1 MTGTIIN
8 GIAII
13 IGGIVGLTASNLI
26 STRIQARIKLVLA
39 VFTLYVATSMVWK
52 GLSGSVGHGL
62 AQFGIGFLA
71 LILGNAAGILL
82 RIQKG
87 LNKFGQYA
95 KSLMAKSEESDNKF
109 SEGFITCS
117 LLFCVGPMS
126 ILGAIEDG
134 LNGDFKILAL
144 KGMMD
149 GMATMGFTAMFGAGC
164 ILAVIPVVAYQ
175 GTISL
180 FAGALEPYLSDTIR
194 ESISLTG
201 GLLVVSIIVVILD
214 VRKVPLANYLPA
226 LLIAPLLTHWWLE

>member
-13 IGGIVGLTASNLI
+13 LGGIIGKTANE
-26 STRIQARIKLVLA
+26 RITHRLQARIKLVLA

-52 GLSGSVGHGL
+52 GLTGSFGHGM
-62 AQFGIGFLA
+62 AQFGIGMLS
-71 LILGNAAGILL
+71 LVLGNAAGMLL
-82 RIQKG
+82 HIQKG

-95 KSLMAKSEESDNKF
+95 KTLMAKSDESDNKF

-149 GMATMGFTAMFGAGC
+149 GMATIGFTAMFGWGC
-164 ILAVIPVVAYQ
+164 ALAVIPVVAYQ
-175 GTISL
+175 GTISI
-180 FAGALEPYLSDTIR
+180 FAGALEPYLSDAVR

-201 GLLVVSIIVVILD
+201 GFLVFPIVIVILD

-226 LLIAPLLTHWWLE
+226 LLFAPLLTRWWLE